1 MGTLTLVRAEDAP
14 KRCRVDAATFNQDE
28 WPERNEG
35 PGFLGI
41 GAGAERRAAETSG
54 RSRAERLIL
63 IDGDSPDVAV
73 GSVIVAESAVL
84 PRGAAPGTINCTLNS
99 LVIAPKMRGGGHGRT
114 LTTKAAR
121 WAMEHM
127 NAGVVTV
134 WCVKPLLALYV
145 DRCGFEYEPPAKA
158 SFDDDDGGDV
168 CCRAWAHRW
177 RGEGAS

>member
-1 MGTLTLVRAEDAP
+1 MRAEDAP

-35 PGFLGI
+35 PGFLGL

-84 PRGAAPGTINCTLNS
+84 PRGAAPGP
-99 LVIAPKMRGGGHGRT
+99 APALRDICSQGGGRGGGD
-114 LTTKAAR
+114 
-121 WAMEHM
+121 
-127 NAGVVTV
+127 
-134 WCVKPLLALYV
+134 P
-145 DRCGFEYEPPAKA
+145 
-158 SFDDDDGGDV
+158 
-168 CCRAWAHRW
+168 
-177 RGEGAS
+177 GAV

>member
-1 MGTLTLVRAEDAP
+1 
-14 KRCRVDAATFNQDE
+14 
-28 WPERNEG
+28 
-35 PGFLGI
+35 
-41 GAGAERRAAETSG
+41 
-54 RSRAERLIL
+54 
-63 IDGDSPDVAV
+63 
-73 GSVIVAESAVL
+73 
-84 PRGAAPGTINCTLNS
+84 

-177 RGEGAS
+177 RGEGASPS

>member
-1 MGTLTLVRAEDAP
+1 MRAEDAP

-63 IDGDSPDVAV
+63 IDGDSEDVAV

-114 LTTKAAR
+114 LTDASRPMGDGTHERGGGHGVVRQASARAVRGPVRVRVRAAR
-121 WAMEHM
+121 
-127 NAGVVTV
+127 
-134 WCVKPLLALYV
+134 
-145 DRCGFEYEPPAKA
+145 
-158 SFDDDDGGDV
+158 
-168 CCRAWAHRW
+168 
-177 RGEGAS
+177 EG